1 MTKAKAESGRLRGD
15 RGLEVLSVVLLALA
29 TVGSAWCAYQAS
41 QWNGE
46 ESSEARVST
55 DARVEASRLF
65 SLGVQRVAYEAS
77 IIAEYAQAYA
87 DGNEPLMSFYRERLI
102 PSELLPII
110 DALEQ
115 GTFTGGNLLENED
128 YQRSLLAGYD
138 ESTALADEATER
150 SRTAGENADDYVVLT
165 LVLAS
170 ALFFAGVTSS
180 FRIRALRL
188 ALLALSAGAIAVTAA
203 RLADLPI
210 T

>member
-1 MTKAKAESGRLRGD
+1 ADLTRLRGD
-15 RGLEVLSVVLLALA
+15 RALEVLSVLLLALA

-46 ESSEARVST
+46 EALEARAST
-55 DARVEASRLF
+55 DDRVEASRLF
-65 SLGVQRVAYEAS
+65 SLGIQTISYDAAVVAQY
-77 IIAEYAQAYA
+77 AEAYA
-87 DGNEPLMSFYRERLI
+87 AGNEQLMAFYRERLVR
-102 PSELLPII
+102 PDFLSVI

-115 GTFTGGNLLENED
+115 GTFEGGNLLDNPDYTQAQLGSYNETVA
-128 YQRSLLAGYD
+128 RA
-138 ESTALADEATER
+138 EAATER
-150 SRTAGENADDYVVLT
+150 SQVAGANADDYVVLT

-180 FRIRALRL
+180 FRMRALRI
-188 ALLALSAGAIAVTAA
+188 LLLTLSGVAVAGVAA